1 MKAKQI
7 LRSFVRLTGC
17 QMTGLDRSYMA
28 IGALIAGSLPAV
40 TGILGLELAPIA
52 LVTSVLVAA
61 FAAVTIIGAL
71 IAPLIL

>member
-40 TGILGLELAPIA
+40 TGVLGVELAPIA
-52 LVTSVLVAA
+52 LVTSVFVAA

-71 IAPLIL
+71 IVPLIL

>member
-17 QMTGLDRSYMA
+17 QMIGVDRSYMA
-28 IGALIAGSLPAV
+28 VGALIAGALPAV
-40 TGILGLELAPIA
+40 TGVLGVELAPIA
-52 LVTSVLVAA
+52 VVLSVVVAA

-71 IAPLIL
+71 IAPVIL

>member
-17 QMTGLDRSYMA
+17 QMIGVDRSYMA
-28 IGALIAGSLPAV
+28 VGTLIGGALPAV
-40 TGILGLELAPIA
+40 TGVLGVELAPIA
-52 LVTSVLVAA
+52 VVLSVFVAG

-71 IAPLIL
+71 LAPLVL

>member
-17 QMTGLDRSYMA
+17 QMTGVDRSYMA

-40 TGILGLELAPIA
+40 TGLLGVELAPIA
-52 LVTSVLVAA
+52 LVTSVFVAA

-71 IAPLIL
+71 IVPLIL

>member
-40 TGILGLELAPIA
+40 TGVLGVELAPIA
-52 LVTSVLVAA
+52 LVVAVFVAA
-61 FAAVTIIGAL
+61 FSFVTIIGAL
-71 IAPLIL
+71 IAPVIL

>member
-17 QMTGLDRSYMA
+17 QMIGVDRSYMA

-40 TGILGLELAPIA
+40 TGLLGVELAPIA
-52 LVTSVLVAA
+52 LVTSVFVAA

-71 IAPLIL
+71 IVPLIL

>member
-17 QMTGLDRSYMA
+17 QMTELDRSYMA

-40 TGILGLELAPIA
+40 TGLLGVELAPIA
-52 LVTSVLVAA
+52 LVTSVFVAA

-71 IAPLIL
+71 IVPLIL

>member
-28 IGALIAGSLPAV
+28 VGTLIAGALPAA
-40 TGILGLELAPIA
+40 TGVLGVELVPIA
-52 LVTSVLVAA
+52 LVLSVVVAA
-61 FAAVTIIGAL
+61 FAVVTIIGAL
-71 IAPLIL
+71 IAPVIL